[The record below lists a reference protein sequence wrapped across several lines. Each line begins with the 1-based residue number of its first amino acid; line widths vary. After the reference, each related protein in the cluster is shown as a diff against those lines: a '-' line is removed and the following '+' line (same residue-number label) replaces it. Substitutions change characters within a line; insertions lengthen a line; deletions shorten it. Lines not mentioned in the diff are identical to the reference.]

1 MQNAEQCLAKAAE
14 MEKLARTCSPENAVT
29 YRAMAT
35 HWRYLA
41 HNAELSALSGSKA
54 DQ

>member
-1 MQNAEQCLAKAAE
+1 MHNAEECLAKAAE
-14 MEKLARTCSPENAVT
+14 METLARTCDPEIAVT

-41 HNAELSALSGSKA
+41 HNAQVPATSESET

>member
-14 MEKLARTCSPENAVT
+14 MEKLSRTCSPENVVS

-41 HNAELSALSGSKA
+41 HNAQLPALGESKT

>member
-14 MEKLARTCSPENAVT
+14 MEKLARTCDPEIAVT

-41 HNAELSALSGSKA
+41 HNAQVPATSGSKP